1 MGISKLITDYFNKEP
16 SLDTLI
22 KTEYKY
28 RSVEVERYKNSLTN
42 SKNQNLSISHF
53 NVRSIVKNKH
63 LLNEFVHDID
73 QCSSILVIS
82 ETKHNDNK
90 ETKP

>member
-1 MGISKLITDYFNKEP
+1 MGVSKLITDYFHKEP

-28 RSVEVERYKNSLTN
+28 CSVEWYKNSLTN
-42 SKNQNLSISHF
+42 SKNQNLSILHF

-63 LLNEFVHDID
+63 LLEEFVHDID
-73 QCSSILVIS
+73 QCPSILAIS
-82 ETKHNDNK
+82 ETKLNDNE